1 VDLFVIFFSLS
12 AEIPPTGNRT
22 NITEMREDQKN
33 GPQEKS
39 PWPVQWTL
47 LEANTLRK
55 TGENALSADRVAN
68 ALQDLAE
75 FRDIALLVESWSMIA
90 SSDREALLQLLPL
103 TQLQPCK

>member
-1 VDLFVIFFSLS
+1 MDLFVIFFSLP

-39 PWPVQWTL
+39 P
-47 LEANTLRK
+47 A
-55 TGENALSADRVAN
+55 ADRVAN
-68 ALQDLAE
+68 APQDLAE

-90 SSDREALLQLLPL
+90 PSDREALLQLLPL